1 MRCTC
6 VDGDTL
12 GTILTA
18 ERASSRNDLLQ
29 IIERTCKS
37 ELRSDPGWQRKEQQ
51 RDNAMTKPDPFSRL
65 AAIERDTFASTVS
78 GLIREVFAFVRSM
91 VIFRFAVCTIL
102 DSRSL

>member
-1 MRCTC
+1 M
-6 VDGDTL
+6 
-12 GTILTA
+12 
-18 ERASSRNDLLQ
+18 
-29 IIERTCKS
+29 
-37 ELRSDPGWQRKEQQ
+37 
-51 RDNAMTKPDPFSRL
+51 KPDPFSRL